1 MSEEEMKLA
10 QPQRMIYV
18 DVHDNTVQHGTRQ
31 WILAKYVEMYPQLY
45 TPVQYKGIKVEAEIV
60 DVKPYR

>member
-1 MSEEEMKLA
+1 
-10 QPQRMIYV
+10 
-18 DVHDNTVQHGTRQ
+18 
-31 WILAKYVEMYPQLY
+31 MYPQLY